1 MTNEEFCNFAPRLL
15 VVITDRGKT
24 RVLED
29 LLCEKQVHLHYMLN
43 AVGTA
48 RSAMLASLGLSGSDK
63 TICMCME
70 PRVLALPL
78 MASVGDRLALT
89 QKGNGIAFFIPIS
102 GVSMAVSKIFDE
114 KAASMKERLEKWMET
129 KYEDAVEEIKY
140 SLVLAVVNQG
150 FSEVVMEAAHTVG
163 IPGATIVH
171 ARRSGIEDA
180 VKFFGVTLQA
190 EKEVVAI
197 VARHAQ
203 KKELMQ
209 AITKA
214 CGINTPAHGLVIS
227 VPVENC
233 LGISNQQPPETQA

>member
-1 MTNEEFCNFAPRLL
+1 MTSENLAPRLL
-15 VVITDRGKT
+15 VVITDRSKT
-24 RVLED
+24 RILED
-29 LLCEKQVHLHYMLN
+29 LLGEKHVHLHYMLN

-48 RSAMLASLGLSGSDK
+48 RSAMLSSLGLSGSDK

-89 QKGNGIAFFIPIS
+89 QKGNGIAFLIPIS
-102 GVSMAVSKIFDE
+102 GASTAACKIFDDE
-114 KAASMKERLEKWMET
+114 VACIKERLDNWMET
-129 KYEDAVEEIKY
+129 KHDDAVDEIKY
-140 SLVLAVVNQG
+140 SLVMAVVNQG
-150 FSEVVMEAAHTVG
+150 YSEVVMEAAHTVG
-163 IPGATIVH
+163 IPGATVVH

-197 VARHAQ
+197 VAVHSQ

-227 VPVENC
+227 LPVENC
-233 LGISNQQPPETQA
+233 LGISNQPESKPES